1 MDAQRKVYGYFFLD
15 KLLNGEVLKDML
27 KNYPVEPSC
36 DGVETVQYLYADYF
50 LARKMATDERMEIME
65 RLGKDYGS
73 RYNVN
78 LYTPN
83 PTPGLEGVRNLGAVD
98 YYNTMPYIFHNTK
111 INLNITLRSI
121 KSGIPLRGMDIMGAG
136 GFLMSNY
143 QEDFYDFFVPGED
156 MVMYESID
164 DLSHKCNYYLTH
176 ESERADIARR
186 GYEKIAE
193 YHTYDVRFKEM
204 FDIVFN

>member
-1 MDAQRKVYGYFFLD
+1 
-15 KLLNGEVLKDML
+15 
-27 KNYPVEPSC
+27 
-36 DGVETVQYLYADYF
+36 
-50 LARKMATDERMEIME
+50 
-65 RLGKDYGS
+65 
-73 RYNVN
+73 
-78 LYTPN
+78 
-83 PTPGLEGVRNLGAVD
+83 
-98 YYNTMPYIFHNTK
+98 
-111 INLNITLRSI
+111 
-121 KSGIPLRGMDIMGAG
+121 
-136 GFLMSNY
+136 MSNY

-193 YHTYDVRFKEM
+193 HHTYDVRFKEM

>member
-1 MDAQRKVYGYFFLD
+1 
-15 KLLNGEVLKDML
+15 
-27 KNYPVEPSC
+27 
-36 DGVETVQYLYADYF
+36 
-50 LARKMATDERMEIME
+50 
-65 RLGKDYGS
+65 
-73 RYNVN
+73 
-78 LYTPN
+78 
-83 PTPGLEGVRNLGAVD
+83 
-98 YYNTMPYIFHNTK
+98 
-111 INLNITLRSI
+111 
-121 KSGIPLRGMDIMGAG
+121 
-136 GFLMSNY
+136 
-143 QEDFYDFFVPGED
+143 